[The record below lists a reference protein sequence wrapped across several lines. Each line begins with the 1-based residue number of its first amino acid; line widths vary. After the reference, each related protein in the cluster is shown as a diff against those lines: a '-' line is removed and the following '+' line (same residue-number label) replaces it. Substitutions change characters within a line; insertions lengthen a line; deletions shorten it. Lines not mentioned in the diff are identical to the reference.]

1 MVLSLPGL
9 VGAFVGLV
17 VGLLN
22 YAAIVAVAERRL
34 RALDRSQ
41 SQAEKAEFERKM
53 LLLRRIVLVIDVVTF
68 PLVGYWFGSTIGG

>member
-1 MVLSLPGL
+1 
-9 VGAFVGLV
+9 VGLV